1 MTRTGACLLA
11 LLQLATA
18 ARQES
23 QAQAIAGGIRAHSAA
38 ARQQEDALDH
48 AQVVPAHIS
57 RAIRTAESDRAA
69 RESTLKAAVEAARAK
84 KERLAEAVTSKATAL
99 TEAESRQT
107 MAESSATSAR
117 NALMAAE
124 KAASEHALHG
134 EALQGALAELET
146 SSQEAEQL
154 AAAVAD
160 K

>member
-23 QAQAIAGGIRAHSAA
+23 QAQAIAGGIRAHSA
-38 ARQQEDALDH
+38 EDALDH